1 MIEIEDGYM
10 ACTILVFETM
20 KIPISFL
27 KKEMIDIQRL
37 IMKTVDQMQ
46 LRWDL
51 RTFLIQSLFS
61 TQSSGT
67 QFTNMV

>member
-1 MIEIEDGYM
+1 MNEIEDGYM

-37 IMKTVDQMQ
+37 IMKPVDQMQ

-51 RTFLIQSLFS
+51 RTFLIQ
-61 TQSSGT
+61 
-67 QFTNMV
+67 